1 MSPCKLSR
9 ENVTPRCYNTNMK
22 QEVITLKRKQ
32 LRRYE
37 VILQTLNGSMTIQ
50 QAADAL
56 NLSARQIKRLKKEVA
71 SDGAAALVHKNSLKR
86 PANAISQETVDKI
99 IALKQSE
106 TFKNANFIHFR
117 ELLDEHYDIHI
128 SYSALYKI
136 LSSKGIRSP
145 KKRRRFKPH
154 RRRSRKP
161 QAGLLVQVDATS
173 FRWFKG
179 NRKMF
184 ALHGV
189 IDDATGQ
196 VLALYMTKTECL
208 MGYFE
213 MTKRMIENF
222 GIPVSMYAD
231 RHTIFRSP
239 LADKA
244 DVDSDKD
251 INDTQFGRALRELGI
266 ELIAARSP
274 QAKGRIERLWETLQS
289 RLPVEFM
296 LHGIEDLDSANE
308 FLRTYIYTFNSQFA
322 VEPADTNSL
331 FCPADE
337 IVNLDYILC
346 IKDSRKVDA
355 GGVFSYNGKS
365 FKLVSNQYTMNIYAG
380 TTINVLS
387 HPRYGVKAQ
396 YCNVVLEV
404 LPFIPVK
411 RTPKAKVQDSFAKS
425 QAHTVSSSHPWRNT
439 AKIPVTKYDESWQE
453 ICEMVNE
460 IFAAKY

>member
-1 MSPCKLSR
+1 
-9 ENVTPRCYNTNMK
+9 MK
-22 QEVITLKRKQ
+22 QDVITLKRKQ
-32 LRRYE
+32 LGRYE
-37 VILQTLNGSMTIQ
+37 VILQTLNGSMTIK

-56 NLSARQIKRLKKEVA
+56 NLSTRQIKRLKKEVA
-71 SDGAAALVHKNSLKR
+71 SDGPAAVIHKNSLKK
-86 PANAISQETVDKI
+86 PANAISAQTIEKI
-99 IALKQSE
+99 ISLKKSD
-106 TFKNANFIHFR
+106 TFINANFTHFN
-117 ELLDEHYDIHI
+117 EILDEHFDIHI
-128 SYSALYKI
+128 SYSALYRI
-136 LSSKGIRSP
+136 LTAANIKSP

-154 RRRSRKP
+154 RRRPRKP

-173 FRWFKG
+173 YRWFKN
-179 NRKMF
+179 NRKMY

-196 VLALYMTKTECL
+196 VLALYMTKNECL

-244 DVDSDKD
+244 DVDSHKD

-308 FLRTYIYTFNSQFA
+308 FLRTYIYTFNSLFA

-337 IVNLDYILC
+337 IMNLDYILC
-346 IKDSRKVDA
+346 VKDSRKVDA

-365 FKLVSNQYTMNIYAG
+365 FKLISNQYTMNIYAG
-380 TTINVLS
+380 TKITVLS
-387 HPRYGVKAQ
+387 HPRYGVKAK
-396 YCNVVLEV
+396 YCNVVLDI
-404 LPFIPVK
+404 LPFIPPK
-411 RTPKAKVQDSFAKS
+411 RPPKSKPADKSKKDVLHTPA
-425 QAHTVSSSHPWRNT
+425 SHPWVKGAVYT
-439 AKIPVTKYDESWQE
+439 IGKHEESWAE
-453 ICEMVNE
+453 IADMVNE
-460 IFAAKY
+460 IFMARY